1 MTIVMTGLLTC
12 LALIVAVGPQSIW
25 LLRQGLRRDRIVL
38 AFVVCLLG
46 DILLV
51 GLGTGGVGAALEHA
65 PWLLEILRWAGVIYL
80 IWFAYRSFRS
90 ARQHYRGLQRA
101 GHDPA
106 AHYPSGHYP
115 SGHGPAEHGPAEHDP
130 AERSAQSSQPGSL
143 RQEDQAQEAQ
153 ELAHVMT
160 SQLDLSEL
168 QSAPSRGS
176 REAGPAASARPA
188 GPSAEPGPASWGA
201 VAGAGA
207 AVTLLNPHS
216 WLDTLVVLGS
226 MANSF
231 GDQRWLF
238 ALGAVLASTLWFSAL
253 SFGGSALASLLDRP
267 RTWVVIDSTVT
278 VVMLGVAAMLALHG
292 V

>member
-1 MTIVMTGLLTC
+1 MEVMTIVMTGLLTC

-38 AFVVCLLG
+38 AFAICLLG

-80 IWFAYRSFRS
+80 IWFSYRSFLS
-90 ARQHYRGLQRA
+90 ARQHYRGLRTA
-101 GHDPA
+101 RHDPT
-106 AHYPSGHYP
+106 GHTP
-115 SGHGPAEHGPAEHDP
+115 EGNDP
-130 AERSAQSSQPGSL
+130 AERSTKSSQPGSL
-143 RQEDQAQEAQ
+143 QQKDRVQEDQ

-168 QSAPSRGS
+168 QSAPSRSS
-176 REAGPAASARPA
+176 RGDGPAASARPSQ
-188 GPSAEPGPASWGA
+188 PSAEPGPASWGA

-238 ALGAVLASTLWFSAL
+238 ALGAVLASALWFSAL

-278 VVMLGVAAMLALHG
+278 LVMLGVAAMLALHG